1 MSLTLKQKLEMIK
14 ISEEGVS
21 KAKISWR
28 LGFLHQ
34 RVTKNKK
41 KILEGNLKW
50 YSSEHM
56 NDKKGKQLCFWHK
69 VLVVWLDDQISYN
82 ISLGQNQIQKKAL
95 TFFNSVK
102 TERGEEAA
110 QEKLEAS
117 RGQLIRFK
125 KYMPFP

>member
-1 MSLTLKQKLEMIK
+1 M
-14 ISEEGVS
+14 
-21 KAKISWR
+21 
-28 LGFLHQ
+28 
-34 RVTKNKK
+34 
-41 KILEGNLKW
+41 
-50 YSSEHM
+50 
-56 NDKKGKQLCFWHK
+56 
-69 VLVVWLDDQISYN
+69 VWLDDQISYN

-102 TERGEEAA
+102 TERGEEAT

>member
-1 MSLTLKQKLEMIK
+1 
-14 ISEEGVS
+14 
-21 KAKISWR
+21 
-28 LGFLHQ
+28 
-34 RVTKNKK
+34 
-41 KILEGNLKW
+41 
-50 YSSEHM
+50 M
-56 NDKKGKQLCFWHK
+56 NDKKGKQLYFWHK

-102 TERGEEAA
+102 TERGEEAV